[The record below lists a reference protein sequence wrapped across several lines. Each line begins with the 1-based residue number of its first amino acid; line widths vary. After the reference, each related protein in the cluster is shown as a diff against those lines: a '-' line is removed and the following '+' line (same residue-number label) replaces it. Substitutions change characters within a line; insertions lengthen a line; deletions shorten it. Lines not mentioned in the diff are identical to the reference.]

1 VTLAHDADDMS
12 TTITPTFDVAA
23 LRAAIEGRD
32 AAALADLYTD
42 DCVVEI
48 ADQRNTP
55 SNPTRVEGKQAL
67 RALLDDVYGRDMS
80 HRLGTV
86 AAGTEAIG
94 YTIHCEY
101 PDGLKVLC
109 AGVAELRDGRIAR
122 ETGVQ
127 AWDA

>member
-1 VTLAHDADDMS
+1 MS

-32 AAALADLYTD
+32 SAALAELYTD

-48 ADQRNTP
+48 ADQTNTP
-55 SNPTRVEGKQAL
+55 SSPARVEGKAAL
-67 RALLDDVYGRDMS
+67 RAVFDDVYGRDMT
-80 HRLGTV
+80 HKVG
-86 AAGTEAIG
+86 AIAVSSDAVG
-94 YTIHCEY
+94 YTIRCQY
-101 PDGLKVLC
+101 PDGTKVLC

-127 AWDA
+127 AWDS

>member
-1 VTLAHDADDMS
+1 MS

-48 ADQRNTP
+48 SDQTSTP
-55 SNPTRVEGKQAL
+55 SNPTRIEGKAAL
-67 RALLDDVYGRDMS
+67 RAVFDDVYARDMT
-80 HRLGTV
+80 HKVGAVALGADAV
-86 AAGTEAIG
+86 G
-94 YTIHCEY
+94 YTIRCAY
-101 PDGLKVLC
+101 PDGTQVQC

-127 AWDA
+127 AWDS

>member
-1 VTLAHDADDMS
+1 MS

-32 AAALADLYTD
+32 AAALADLYCD

-48 ADQRNTP
+48 ADQGNTP
-55 SNPTRVEGKQAL
+55 SRPKRIEGKAAL
-67 RALLDDVYGRDMS
+67 RAAFDDVYSRDMT

-86 AAGTEAIG
+86 AVGSDAVG
-94 YTIHCEY
+94 YTVHCSY
-101 PDGLKVLC
+101 ADGTRVLC

>member
-1 VTLAHDADDMS
+1 MS

-23 LRAAIEGRD
+23 LRAAIEGGD
-32 AAALADLYTD
+32 AAALAALYTD

-55 SNPTRVEGKQAL
+55 SKPARVEGKAAL
-67 RALLDDVYGRDMS
+67 RAVFDDVYGRDMT

-86 AAGTEAIG
+86 AVGPDAIG
-94 YTIHCEY
+94 YTVDCAY
-101 PDGLKVLC
+101 PDGTKVLC

-127 AWDA
+127 AWDS

>member
-1 VTLAHDADDMS
+1 MS

-32 AAALADLYTD
+32 PAALADLYTD

-55 SNPTRVEGKQAL
+55 SHPTRVEGRAAL
-67 RALLDDVYGRDMS
+67 RAVFDDVYGRDMT
-80 HRLGTV
+80 HELGPV
-86 AAGTEAIG
+86 AAGADAIG
-94 YTIHCEY
+94 YTISCAY
-101 PDGLKVLC
+101 PDGTKVLC
-109 AGVAELRDGRIAR
+109 AGVAELRNGRIAR

>member
-1 VTLAHDADDMS
+1 MS
-12 TTITPTFDVAA
+12 TTITTTFDAAA

-32 AAALADLYTD
+32 PAALADLYTD

-48 ADQRNTP
+48 ADQTNTP
-55 SNPTRVEGKQAL
+55 SNPRRIEGKAAL
-67 RALLDDVYGRDMS
+67 RAVFDDVYSRDMS

-86 AAGTEAIG
+86 AVGPDTLG
-94 YTIHCEY
+94 YTVHCQY
-101 PDGLKVLC
+101 ADGTKVLC

-127 AWDA
+127 AWDS

>member
-1 VTLAHDADDMS
+1 MS

-48 ADQRNTP
+48 ADATHTP
-55 SNPTRVEGKQAL
+55 SSPTRVEGKAAL
-67 RALLDDVYGRDMS
+67 RAVLDDVYGRDMT
-80 HRLGTV
+80 HEVGPVALGADAV
-86 AAGTEAIG
+86 G
-94 YTIHCEY
+94 YTIRCAY
-101 PDGLKVLC
+101 PDGTKVLC
-109 AGVAELRDGRIAR
+109 AGVAELRDGKIAR